1 MEYVLSIIRLPA
13 YSVRR
18 AFVPFGVFARHLH
31 DHFIPHARNNYHPHV
46 LSHRSLSLMSGML
59 VALKIFTLTAVTI
72 GPVAP
77 AFSSAITTA
86 NIISLTNDSRSEF
99 SLSPLAE
106 NSRLDNAAQTKAN
119 DMLAKGYFSHNTPD
133 GKTPWDFIVAAGYNY
148 IMAGENLAVNFTEA
162 ENVETAWMNSP
173 GHKANILNKDYE
185 EIGIGI
191 SQGEYQGH
199 NAIFVVQMF
208 GTPAGQKVALNGQPT
223 NVQAQ
228 SVPKP
233 EPVPAPAKTASIA
246 STAGTTPANEQAT
259 RPAPQ
264 TLGANLTQPQ
274 PAPAPIIVP
283 LNISGGSVK
292 LNGDNVDIHAQA
304 EGAAVKVIA
313 YFGEQ
318 AIMLTAKDKG
328 VWSGEVPLATLAEK
342 NTMVTLKAFD
352 IDGKTAQLKLADF
365 ASGTVENYNI
375 IPQTG
380 DKVITLFGHNF
391 NPKDFENRFLLFFI
405 AGILASLIL
414 AISIKKHIQHVS
426 LIANSS
432 FVVIFAALLWWAG

>member
-1 MEYVLSIIRLPA
+1 MEYVLSIILLPA

-18 AFVPFGVFARHLH
+18 AFAPFGVFARHLH

-46 LSHRSLSLMSGML
+46 LGHRSLSLMSGML

-77 AFSSAITTA
+77 AFSSAITTE
-86 NIISLTNDSRSEF
+86 NIISLTNESRSEF
-99 SLSPLAE
+99 SLSALTE
-106 NSRLDNAAQTKAN
+106 NSLLDKAAQTKAD

-133 GKTPWDFIVAAGYNY
+133 GKTPWDFIVAAGYDY
-148 IMAGENLAVNFTEA
+148 VMAGENLAINFTEA
-162 ENVETAWMNSP
+162 ESVETAWMNSP
-173 GHKANILNKDYE
+173 GHKANILNKDYQ

-191 SQGEYQGH
+191 SQGAYQGH
-199 NAIFVVQMF
+199 DAIFVVQMF
-208 GTPAGQKVALNGQPT
+208 GTPADQKVALNDQPT
-223 NVQAQ
+223 KVQAQ
-228 SVPKP
+228 G
-233 EPVPAPAKTASIA
+233 VPAPQPAPAPSKTVSIA
-246 STAGTTPANEQAT
+246 STAGTTPANEQPA
-259 RPAPQ
+259 RPTPQ

-274 PAPAPIIVP
+274 PVPASAAAP
-283 LNISGGSVK
+283 LNISDGSVK
-292 LNGDNVDIHAQA
+292 LNGDNVDINAQV

-318 AIMLTAKDKG
+318 AIMLTAKDG
-328 VWSGEVPLATLAEK
+328 GLWSGEVPLATLAEK
-342 NTMVTLKAFD
+342 NTTVTLKAFD
-352 IDGKTAQLKLADF
+352 IGGKTAQLKLADF
-365 ASGTVENYNI
+365 SSGTVENYNV

-380 DKVITLFGHNF
+380 GRLITLFGHNF

-432 FVVIFAALLWWAG
+432 FVVIFAILLWTVH